1 MTGITIAG
9 AGSIII
15 DILYANDKSSR
26 KKYYVG
32 YSGGGAQWNVLAN
45 ASVNGATT
53 IAACVAG
60 SDRFSR
66 EAISDLTETGVKIVY
81 KDFPLKRRTRALHE
95 ILNLESIKFRVTD
108 HSFEVRCPVCRSET
122 YRSNA
127 AIFKMSNV
135 EPTKYQLMK
144 GIENGLILH
153 LDGLDK
159 ARLKLAK
166 EMKEIGAVLSL
177 DLGGSTGLLRMRQT
191 SILEKLAL
199 FELIFINS
207 KAVPELLR
215 MVGASTEKDILKT
228 LPSNLIV
235 ITDGEKGAR
244 LYSKSGDNIIEIVQS
259 AVKQPKIVDTAG
271 AGDALIG
278 SFLSSFSKIEVSK
291 FKELFGD
298 RKKLDEILS
307 TSQKWAS
314 YKCGFAGARGHM
326 GTGERN
332 GVKIGTMNAKDLS
345 VTSEVEEL
353 KSINLGKLRCYACQ
367 SPLSV
372 RDERELIDASAYQIN
387 VLRLP
392 TKVQKS
398 WESRND
404 SKWNSLQKLSGPGYV
419 VGTGGSYVVAN
430 FVAQT
435 IGSNLKI
442 PVIPIR
448 PFDYIRTAVPT
459 RWVIF
464 ISESGNTSDIIG
476 AMNYAIELGVESN
489 LVITGHQNSSLVNMI
504 RYGKDEAL
512 VTNSNGERGFLSVAG
527 VIVPSFLVLSVF
539 TNEIWRNEQGYIIFN
554 KLFDRARGKVSELFS
569 SIEHILPERVEGN
582 AVSILGGGYA
592 WSCMLNIESKMMES
606 GKGSPEISEIKDHS
620 HGRFVSSTGK
630 DTIVI
635 ICGLPDDLPYRAF
648 LKERLHRKS
657 IVIELETEFEGPEGG
672 MELLLQSEHLMR
684 LISEREKV
692 DLSKPKIPK
701 KGLELYRYEDLRG
714 YKTQ

>member
-1 MTGITIAG
+1 MTGIIIAG

-15 DILYANDKSSR
+15 DIIYVNDKSRR

-60 SDRFSR
+60 SDKFSR
-66 EAISDLTETGVKIVY
+66 EAISDLTNTGVRIVY
-81 KDFPLKRRTRALHE
+81 KDFPLRKRTRALHE
-95 ILNLESIKFRVTD
+95 ILDLESIKFRVTD
-108 HSFEVRCPVCRSET
+108 HIFEVRCPVCKSET

-135 EPTKYQLMK
+135 EPAKYQLLK

-153 LDGLDK
+153 LDGMDK
-159 ARLKLAK
+159 ARLNLARELK
-166 EMKEIGAVLSL
+166 ESGAVLSL

-191 SILEKLAL
+191 SILEKLSL
-199 FELIFINS
+199 FNLIFINS

-215 MVGASTEKDILKT
+215 MVGASTERDILKI

-235 ITDGEKGAR
+235 ITDGENGAR
-244 LYSKSGDNIIEIVQS
+244 LYSKSDENIIEIS
-259 AVKQPKIVDTAG
+259 QPAFQQLRIVDTAG

-278 SFLSSFSKIEVSK
+278 SILSSFSKVKRSELE
-291 FKELFGD
+291 ELFGNQ
-298 RKKLDEILS
+298 KKLDEILS
-307 TSQKWAS
+307 TAQKWAS
-314 YKCGFAGARGHM
+314 HKCGFAGARGHIA
-326 GTGERN
+326 TGERN
-332 GVKIGTMNAKDLS
+332 GVKIGTMNTKDLN
-345 VTSEVEEL
+345 VTSEIEEL
-353 KSINLGKLRCYACQ
+353 KSINVGKLKCYTCQ
-367 SPLSV
+367 SPLSF
-372 RDERELIDASAYQIN
+372 RDEGEVIDASAYQLN

-392 TKVQKS
+392 SKVFKS
-398 WESRND
+398 WESRKD
-404 SKWNSLQKLSGPGYV
+404 SPWELLKKLNGPGYV
-419 VGTGGSYVVAN
+419 VGTGGSFVVAN

-435 IGSNLKI
+435 IGYNLKI
-442 PVIPIR
+442 PAFPIR

-459 RWVIF
+459 GWVIF
-464 ISESGNTSDIIG
+464 VSESGNTPDIAG
-476 AMNYAIELGVESN
+476 AMKRAIELGVDSN
-489 LVITGHQNSSLVNMI
+489 LIITGHQNSNLANNV
-504 RYGKDEAL
+504 RYGKDDVL

-527 VIVPSFLVLSVF
+527 VIVPSFMVLSVF
-539 TNEIWRNEQGYIIFN
+539 SSEIWKNEQGYNIFN
-554 KLFDRARGKVSELFS
+554 KLFEIARGKVSESFS
-569 SIEHILPERVEGN
+569 SIEHILPEKVEGN

-592 WSCMLNIESKMMES
+592 WSSMLNIESKMMES
-606 GKGSPEISEIKDHS
+606 GKGSPELSEIKDHS

-630 DTIVI
+630 DSVVI
-635 ICGLPDDLPYRAF
+635 ICGMPDDLPYRAF

-657 IVIELETEFEGPEGG
+657 IIIELTTEGDGPSGG
-672 MELLLQSEHLMR
+672 LELLLQSEHLMR